1 MIERLKNKLKKGK
14 RLTLYALITRYVNN
28 QVGSRAASLAYYLLF
43 SLFPLLILIA
53 SIIGLLNIDP
63 HSIGTLLSRFLPT
76 GITKLAAT
84 YLEYIQQSYNSTI
97 MVFSIVFSIW
107 FPFRAI
113 KGLMRDVRRS
123 FDLDETQN
131 CLLSVR
137 SSARCFCPRP
147 SFYP

>member
-76 GITKLAAT
+76 GITC
-84 YLEYIQQSYNSTI
+84 YYRGIIFQSYRYYTRLACI
-97 MVFSIVFSIW
+97 QI
-107 FPFRAI
+107 R
-113 KGLMRDVRRS
+113 
-123 FDLDETQN
+123 Q
-131 CLLSVR
+131 
-137 SSARCFCPRP
+137 
-147 SFYP
+147 